1 MSRIRWNR
9 ERPTIVNTLVR
20 ELSKVC
26 HDHLLD
32 EKWVLAP
39 SLRAGH
45 EWLVAVAR
53 ANQPVVNGHVKTV
66 AKIALDLAA
75 PVVAEKKLEL
85 ISRAQATLLVEEV
98 LRRLR
103 KQDGYLWRLPPSARL
118 AETVFKAVD
127 AIRRAGLSSEDL
139 HVDRFEVADK
149 GHELKEIYSAYVKAL
164 EDGKWI
170 DRAGALQLAVA
181 RLKSAEAALP
191 RSVLILVP
199 DDIDLSGLERQL
211 LAAVPRQQVLKLPVD
226 QPGSA
231 PEASG
236 APLTDI
242 RLLSWLH
249 NPADAPLE
257 LKDGSPRIFRA
268 VGEVNEVRGV
278 LRRCLDERIPL
289 DQVELLCTDK
299 ATYLPLIYES
309 FPRLAA
315 DDAKDDDIP
324 VTFQE
329 GLPARRFRPG
339 RALVAW
345 LAWVRDDFP
354 QNALVQMIGGGLLN
368 VTTDDGQTT
377 SFARLA
383 NVLRSI
389 RIGLGRERYL
399 ETLDEHAKALNARI
413 ADPESMRD
421 EDGQVDT
428 ARRSRLEE
436 RLKDVRVLRG
446 FVESLLALSPRADDR
461 PKTILG
467 HARGF
472 IENHTRQAG
481 RLDAYASR
489 ALIKKIKDVQQVFES
504 AEVKSILDV
513 RAWLSELPA
522 ETWVGGEGPRDGRL
536 HVADVL
542 AGGHSGRP
550 HTFIIGFD
558 DGRFPGSGTQDPM
571 LLDEERKRLSPELVT
586 ASRQLAKRLDLFVR
600 LLARLRGKV
609 TLSYSCHN
617 LVDDREMFPSS
628 IVLSAFRILSGN
640 REGDHAALN
649 RWLAPAESFAPDVAE
664 KALTESEWWLW
675 RATGPEDIVEPAAV
689 IGARYPH
696 LGRGYFLAAER
707 GSDRFTAFDG
717 WIPDP
722 GKELDLTAAS
732 GPPVSASRLE
742 TLGDCPLRYF
752 FRYVLEIKPPD
763 ELVIDPDVWLDP
775 LARGSLLHEVFERFF
790 KNLVKRGVVPDAK
803 RDEAPLLEILQ
814 SRIDHYLTE
823 IPPPSE
829 AVFRREVSQL
839 RRTVRIFLREEE
851 LYCRETGNRPIF
863 MEVSIGMKSDGAP
876 TVLDTNEPVEIKLPV
891 GGSLRVRGRIDRID
905 QVAGTQPNLFAIW
918 DYKTGGTWKFTQ
930 EPRPF
935 WAGRVVQHALYT
947 MVMANRLKALPGEFP
962 GGRVERFGY
971 FFPSEKG
978 GGEKIEFTPKQL
990 EAGGEVLSRLATIA
1004 SKGAFLATNQA
1015 DKDCNFCD
1023 YAGICGDV
1031 VSVAQASD
1039 RKLKSPSNTILT
1051 PYAELRGDGKARD
1064 EA

>member
-1 MSRIRWNR
+1 MNRIRWNG

-20 ELSKVC
+20 ELSSVC
-26 HDHLLD
+26 RDRLLD

-53 ANQPVVNGHVKTV
+53 AGQPVVNGHVKTV
-66 AKIALDLAA
+66 ARIALDLAA
-75 PVVAEKKLEL
+75 PVVAEKELEL

-98 LRRLR
+98 IRRLR
-103 KQDGYLWRLPPSARL
+103 KPEGYLWKLPPSVRM
-118 AETVFKAVD
+118 AETVLSAVD

-139 HVDRFEVADK
+139 HVDRFEVAEK
-149 GHELKEIYSAYVKAL
+149 GHELREIYGAYVKAL
-164 EDGKWI
+164 EDGRWI
-170 DRAGALQLAVA
+170 DRAGALQLAVN
-181 RLKSAEAALP
+181 RLESADAALP
-191 RSVLILVP
+191 AGVLILVP
-199 DDIDLSGLERQL
+199 EDIDLTGLESQL
-211 LAAVPRQQVLKLPVD
+211 LAAVPRKQVFKLRVD

-231 PEASG
+231 PKASG
-236 APLTDI
+236 EPLTDI
-242 RLLSWLH
+242 RLLSWLQI
-249 NPADAPLE
+249 PADAPLE
-257 LKDGSPRIFRA
+257 VQDGSGSIFRA

-278 LRRCLDERIPL
+278 LRRCLAEGIPL

-309 FPRLAA
+309 FPRLTS

-354 QNALVQMIGGGLLN
+354 QSALVQMISEGLLK
-368 VTTDDGQTT
+368 VPTDADQTT
-377 SFARLA
+377 SFARFA
-383 NVLRSI
+383 SVLRSI
-389 RIGLGRERYL
+389 RIGFGRQRYV
-399 ETLDEHAKALNARI
+399 ETLQEHAKALKARI
-413 ADPESMRD
+413 ADPQTVRD
-421 EDGQVDT
+421 EDGEDT
-428 ARRSRLEE
+428 GRRSRLEK
-436 RLKDVRVLRG
+436 RLGDVRVLKG
-446 FVESLLALSPRADDR
+446 LVESLLALSPRADDR
-461 PKTILG
+461 PGAVLG
-467 HARGF
+467 CAREF
-472 IENHTRQAG
+472 LENHTRQAG

-489 ALIKKIKDVQQVFES
+489 ALIKKIKELQRVFDS
-504 AEVKSILDV
+504 AELKSSHDIH
-513 RAWLSELPA
+513 AWLNELPA

-550 HTFIIGFD
+550 HTFIIGLD

-571 LLDEERKRLSPELVT
+571 LLDDERKRLSPELPT
-586 ASRQLAKRLDLFVR
+586 AARQLAKRLDLFVR
-600 LLARLRGKV
+600 LLARLRGTV

-617 LVDDREMFPSS
+617 LADDREMFPSS

-640 REGDHAALN
+640 READHAALN
-649 RWLAPAESFAPDVAE
+649 RWLAPAESFAPDVAK

-675 RATGPEDIVEPAAV
+675 RATGPEDIIDPKAV

-696 LGRGYFLAAER
+696 LGRGFLLADER
-707 GSDRFTAFDG
+707 GSDRFTVFDG
-717 WIPDP
+717 WIP
-722 GKELDLTAAS
+722 GRATELDLTATT

-752 FRYVLEIKPPD
+752 FRYVLGIKPPD
-763 ELVIDPDVWLDP
+763 ELVVDPDVWLDP

-790 KNLVKRGVVPDAK
+790 KDMVKRGTVPDAR
-803 RDEAPLLEILQ
+803 RDEAPLLAILE
-814 SRIDHYLTE
+814 SLTDRYRAE

-829 AVFRREVSQL
+829 AVFRREESQL

-851 LYCRETGNRPIF
+851 LYCRETGNRPMF

-876 TVLDTNEPVEIKLPV
+876 TVLDTDKPVEVKLPG

-905 QVAGTQPNLFAIW
+905 QVAGAQANVFAIW
-918 DYKTGGTWKFTQ
+918 DYKTGGTWKFIQ

-935 WAGRVVQHALYT
+935 WSGRVVQHALYT
-947 MVMANRLKALPGEFP
+947 MVMTTRLKALAGEFP
-962 GGRVERFGY
+962 GARVERFGY

-978 GGEKIEFTPKQL
+978 GGEKIEFTPTQL

-1004 SKGAFLATNQA
+1004 SSGAFLATNQA

-1031 VSVAQASD
+1031 AGVARASQ

-1051 PYAELRGDGKARD
+1051 PYAELRGDGKTRD